1 MNFDHVWQHTHNVK
15 SLLHILHFG
24 LTEKTRQP
32 LRLFVMYDGYTE
44 SVEGHQT
51 QDNPVEGVSL
61 HHTANGDP

>member
-1 MNFDHVWQHTHNVK
+1 MNDSIRIERKVYFGC
-15 SLLHILHFG
+15 G

-51 QDNPVEGVSL
+51 QNNPVEGVSL